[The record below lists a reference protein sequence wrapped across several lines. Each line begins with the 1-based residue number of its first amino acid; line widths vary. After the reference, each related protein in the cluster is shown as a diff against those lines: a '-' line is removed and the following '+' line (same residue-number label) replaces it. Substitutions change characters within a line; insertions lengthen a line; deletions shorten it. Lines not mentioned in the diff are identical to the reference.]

1 MSMSDV
7 EGAGSGAGASG
18 SSFSMPTF
26 GGETTVSV
34 SHLFVLLYGVHALA
48 SKPHHHD
55 VYVCACLMCE
65 PGDNRHS
72 RRSTASRRRK
82 DLGSRASFYPRT
94 LSKRQQLPSPSS
106 GSCLPLLQATR
117 STRSSP

>member
-34 SHLFVLLYGVHALA
+34 SHLFVL
-48 SKPHHHD
+48 
-55 VYVCACLMCE
+55 
-65 PGDNRHS
+65 
-72 RRSTASRRRK
+72 
-82 DLGSRASFYPRT
+82 
-94 LSKRQQLPSPSS
+94 
-106 GSCLPLLQATR
+106 
-117 STRSSP
+117 